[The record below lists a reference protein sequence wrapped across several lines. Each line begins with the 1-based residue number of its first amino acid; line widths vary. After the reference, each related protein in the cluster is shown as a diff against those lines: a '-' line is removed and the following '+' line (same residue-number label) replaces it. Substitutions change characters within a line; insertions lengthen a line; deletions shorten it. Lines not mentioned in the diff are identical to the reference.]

1 MKKQFI
7 ENLHPGDD
15 VDDVFYVLEKEIR
28 QTKEGKDFIIFQ
40 LRDRTGILKALLFE
54 PGPRTNIPKGSFARV
69 QGRLTEY
76 NGRINLKINDIWQE
90 KEANVDYRDFL
101 PTTKRDVEACYRK
114 LKQTAHSVRE
124 PLAALVTA
132 FFDNSAFERQFKL
145 APAGVRAHHAYLG
158 GLCIHTY
165 DMLTAAEALCEL
177 NSDLDKDLLLAGV
190 LLHDIGK
197 IREYEYTR
205 TIDNTDEGKLLGH
218 IVIGTRMIEREIERI
233 PRFPEKLACKLLHM
247 VISHHGFMEYG
258 SPRRPLFLE
267 AEILH
272 QLDNLN
278 AKRAMYEEVAA
289 RSNAGERW
297 SEYHP
302 YLEHDTYLERDV

>member
-1 MKKQFI
+1 MKKQPI
-7 ENLHPGDD
+7 ESLHPGDE
-15 VDDVFYVLEKEIR
+15 VDDVFYILEKETR

-54 PGPRTNIPKGSFARV
+54 PGPRTNIPKGTFARV

-76 NGRINLKINDIWQE
+76 NGRINLKIDDIWQE
-90 KEANVDYRDFL
+90 KEASVDYRDFL
-101 PTTKRDVEACYRK
+101 PTTKRDVEACYHK

-132 FFDNSAFERQFKL
+132 FFDNSTFERQFKL
-145 APAGVRAHHAYLG
+145 APGGVRAHHAYLG
-158 GLCIHTY
+158 GLCLHTY
-165 DMLTAAEALCEL
+165 DMLIAAEDICKQDA
-177 NSDLDKDLLLAGV
+177 SLDKDLLLAGV

-197 IREYEYTR
+197 IREYSYTR

-218 IVIGTRMIEREIERI
+218 IVIGVRMIERQIERI
-233 PRFPEKLACKLLHM
+233 PSFPEKLAWKLLHM

-258 SPRRPLFLE
+258 SPRKPLFLE

-272 QLDNLN
+272 QLDNLD
-278 AKRAMYEEVAA
+278 AKRAMYKEVAERA
-289 RSNAGERW
+289 SERDRW
-297 SEYHP
+297 SDYHP
-302 YLEHDTYLERDV
+302 FLEHDTYLDDEV

>member
-1 MKKQFI
+1 MKKQPI
-7 ENLHPGDD
+7 ESLRPGDE
-15 VDDVFYVLEKEIR
+15 VDDVFYIAEKETR

-54 PGPRTNIPKGSFARV
+54 PGPRTNIPKGTFARV

-90 KEANVDYRDFL
+90 KEASVDYRDFL

-132 FFDNSAFERQFKL
+132 FFDNSTFERQFKL
-145 APAGVRAHHAYLG
+145 APGGVRAHHAYLG
-158 GLCIHTY
+158 GLCLHTY
-165 DMLTAAEALCEL
+165 DMLITAEDICKQDA
-177 NSDLDKDLLLAGV
+177 SLDKDLLLAGV

-197 IREYEYTR
+197 IREYSYTR

-218 IVIGTRMIEREIERI
+218 IVIGVRMIEPQIERI
-233 PRFPEKLACKLLHM
+233 PGFPEKLAWKLLHM

-258 SPRRPLFLE
+258 SPRKPLFLE

-272 QLDNLN
+272 QLDNLD
-278 AKRAMYEEVAA
+278 AKRAMYKEVAERA
-289 RSNAGERW
+289 SDKDRW
-297 SEYHP
+297 SDYHP
-302 YLEHDTYLERDV
+302 FLEHDTYLDDEV